1 MNVYY
6 IQTHMYVNRFN
17 KRFIKMVRKTKE
29 EAELTR
35 QCIINAAREVFIN
48 KGVSKTSLEEIAK
61 HAGVT
66 RGAVYWHFTNK
77 SDLLHAMRDQV
88 VLPLIDRMDD
98 ALLLNLDKEHNPEN
112 DPLTRIENFL
122 LCTIQVLSD
131 HQETR
136 QTYEIM
142 MTKCEYVGEFEKVMQ
157 QIMSN
162 CSSIVDK
169 LEQAYTKALK
179 KELINSS
186 LNATQ
191 YAQDTH
197 LFFSGLLH
205 MWVKDTDGSR
215 YRNQAQTLINTHVK
229 MRRK

>member
-1 MNVYY
+1 
-6 IQTHMYVNRFN
+6 
-17 KRFIKMVRKTKE
+17 MVRKTKQ
-29 EAELTR
+29 EAEQTR
-35 QCIINAAREVFIN
+35 QCIINAAREVFVD
-48 KGVSKTSLEEIAK
+48 KGVSKTSLEEIAR

-66 RGAVYWHFTNK
+66 RGAVYWHFENK

-98 ALLLNLDKEHNPEN
+98 ELLLNLDKEQNPDN

-169 LEQAYTKALK
+169 LEQAYAKAMK
-179 KELINSS
+179 KQLIKPT
-186 LNATQ
+186 LTAAQ

-205 MWVKDTDGSR
+205 MWVKDTDGNR
-215 YRNQAQTLINTHVK
+215 YRNQAETLIHTHIE
-229 MRRK
+229 MRRQ

>member
-1 MNVYY
+1 
-6 IQTHMYVNRFN
+6 
-17 KRFIKMVRKTKE
+17 MVRKTKE
-29 EAELTR
+29 DAELTR
-35 QCIINAAREVFIN
+35 QCIINAAREVFVV
-48 KGVSKTSLEEIAK
+48 KGVSKTSLDEIAK

-88 VLPLIDRMDD
+88 ILPLIDRMDD
-98 ALLLNLDKEHNPEN
+98 TLLLNLDKEQSAEN

-122 LCTIQVLSD
+122 LGTIEALSD
-131 HQETR
+131 HEPTR

-142 MTKCEYVGEFEKVMQ
+142 MTKCEYVGEFAEVMQ

-169 LEQAYTKALK
+169 LEQAYAKGLEK
-179 KELINSS
+179 QVIKPS
-186 LNATQ
+186 LTAKQ

-205 MWVKDTDGSR
+205 LWVKDMDGLC
-215 YRNQAQTLINTHVK
+215 YRSQAKQQIQTHIQI
-229 MRRK
+229 RRM

>member
-17 KRFIKMVRKTKE
+17 KRFTKMVRKTKE

-179 KELINSS
+179 KELINYS
-186 LNATQ
+186 LNAAQ

-205 MWVKDTDGSR
+205 MWVKDTDGNR
-215 YRNQAQTLINTHVK
+215 YRNQAQTLIHTHIK

>member
-1 MNVYY
+1 
-6 IQTHMYVNRFN
+6 
-17 KRFIKMVRKTKE
+17 MVRKTKQ
-29 EAELTR
+29 EAEQTR
-35 QCIINAAREVFIN
+35 QCIINAAREVFVD
-48 KGVSKTSLEEIAK
+48 KGVSKTSLEEIAR

-66 RGAVYWHFTNK
+66 RGAVYWHFENK

-98 ALLLNLDKEHNPEN
+98 ELLFNLDKEQNPDK

-122 LCTIQVLSD
+122 LCTIQALND

-162 CSSIVDK
+162 CSSIIDK
-169 LEQAYTKALK
+169 LEQAYAKALEK
-179 KELINSS
+179 QLIKPS
-186 LNATQ
+186 LTSAQ

-205 MWVKDTDGSR
+205 MWVKDTDGNR
-215 YRNQAQTLINTHVK
+215 YRNQAQTLIHTHIE

>member
-1 MNVYY
+1 
-6 IQTHMYVNRFN
+6 
-17 KRFIKMVRKTKE
+17 MVRKTKE

-179 KELINSS
+179 KELINYS
-186 LNATQ
+186 LNAAQ

-205 MWVKDTDGSR
+205 MWVKDTDGNR
-215 YRNQAQTLINTHVK
+215 YRNQAQTLIHTHIK